1 MRCGNQSMNEFSL
14 MFRIVTKFVCIVLIL
29 FISACNGVS
38 NIDKVITMASDNRC
52 ELENALNA
60 VGNDTMKRAAME
72 YLIVNSPY
80 HSSTL
85 STDLDTLK
93 RRLTQSKMSDKELSL
108 WRTKDLQSGKSDSDV
123 RLLSF
128 DILVDNVNLAV
139 DTWRSRPWA
148 KHYSFED
155 FCEYVLPYRIGDEP
169 LENWRQSYLDRYSA
183 VYDSLCRDMKDPV
196 EAAHKMLTYVREQ
209 RVRTLPE
216 LSYPNLGA
224 LYLLENRLG
233 YCRDHCDLAIYVLRA
248 LGIPVA
254 TDFYRESPSYNSR
267 HFWTAVID
275 TLHRVREFNLGES
288 PATWENPVQR
298 KKGKVYR
305 QTFSPQITTHD
316 KTGIDPF
323 FTNRF
328 IKDVSEEYGFNDSI
342 IINSTHGED
351 ALYLSVYSHGEY
363 KAIVMAKTVNGAA
376 TFRNLESDILYFPTA
391 YISRKQQAISYPI
404 STGPAN
410 HIYNYSDD
418 QTEDAEIIRKYPYQ
432 KSRLFLGNTVGMKI
446 KFLDCNNST
455 VHTHEITDTPDINI
469 IHIDMPKGKTFQSVR
484 IEANPLRRLEM
495 GEVWTGNLNNHIS
508 PQSVIAFTENDN
520 TQDTITSKV
529 TDEKW
534 ETCYVSPKNG
544 ASAKIKFD
552 KPAHNLYLIPRTD
565 DNYVH
570 PGDTYE
576 LLYHAGSDGW
586 KSLGRKTAESSS
598 IRYKVPVN
606 TVLWLK
612 NHTRGREERP
622 FYMNN
627 GNQIFP

>member
-1 MRCGNQSMNEFSL
+1 M
-14 MFRIVTKFVCIVLIL
+14 TKIL
-29 FISACNGVS
+29 FLIPLLTALLTIGCQER
-38 NIDKVITMASDNRC
+38 DLLMRTMEMAGDNRC
-52 ELENALNA
+52 ELGNALNT
-60 VGNDTMKRAAME
+60 VGNDSMKKVAME
-72 YLIVNSPY
+72 YLILNSPY

-85 STDLDTLK
+85 GTNLDTLK
-93 RRLTQSKMSDKELSL
+93 HRLTQPKMSDKELSL
-108 WRTKDLQSGKSDSDV
+108 WKTKDLQSRKSESDV
-123 RLLSF
+123 RLLSY
-128 DILVDNVNLAV
+128 DILIDNVNLAV

-183 VYDSLCRDMKDPV
+183 VYDSLCCDVKDPI
-196 EAAHKMLTYVREQ
+196 EAAHKILTYVRGQ

-216 LSYPNLGA
+216 LSYPHLGA

-233 YCRDHCDLAIYVLRA
+233 YCRDHCDLAIYVLRS
-248 LGIPVA
+248 LGIPAA

-275 TLHRVREFNLGES
+275 TLHHVKEFNLGES
-288 PATWENPVQR
+288 PATWENPMQR

-305 QTFSPQITTHD
+305 QTFSPQNITHNNTE
-316 KTGIDPF
+316 IDPF

-328 IKDVSEEYGFNDSI
+328 IRDVSNEYGFNDSI
-342 IINSTHGED
+342 IISSTHGED
-351 ALYLSVYSHGEY
+351 ALYLSVFSHGEY
-363 KAIVMAKTVNGAA
+363 KAIAMAETAKGAA
-376 TFRNLESDILYFPTA
+376 TFRNLETNILYFPTA
-391 YISRKQQAISYPI
+391 YVSGKQQAISYPI

-410 HIYNYSDD
+410 HIYNYSD
-418 QTEDAEIIRKYPYQ
+418 QTEDIKIIRKYPFQ

-446 KFLDCNNST
+446 KFLDRCNRT

-469 IHIDMPKGKTFQSVR
+469 IHIDMPYGKTFQSVS
-484 IEANPLRRLEM
+484 IEANPLRRLEI
-495 GEVWTGNLNNHIS
+495 GEVWTGDLNNHIS
-508 PQSVIAFTENDN
+508 PQSVTVFTGNDN
-520 TQDTITSKV
+520 IQDTITSKV

-576 LLYHAGSDGW
+576 LFYHAGADGW
-586 KSLGRKTAESSS
+586 KSLGIKTAESSS
-598 IRYKVPVN
+598 IIYKVPVN
-606 TVLWLK
+606 TMLWLK